1 MKKTFLFKLFGGYV
15 LILLALTLLFMS
27 FSARTVRTRYLEVL
41 TSRLE
46 HLGMALEPQ
55 VLSFL
60 DKGQSSEL
68 EVFLRDLDHKIKTR
82 ITVIDPEGKVLA
94 DSEENP
100 ETMESHRFRPEIL
113 EALQGRV
120 NSAIRYSTTVKE
132 DMLYVGLP
140 LERGGKIVGALRVSL
155 FIREI
160 NSLLSRI
167 KKDLWLALLVIAAFS
182 LAGAFLF
189 ARGLSRPV
197 EEMIG
202 ASKRVAAGDFSA
214 KMSIRRRGEWGEL
227 AESFNT
233 MTAKLRTLFDD
244 LTHQREEL
252 KGIIGSMEE
261 GLMVVDMNDRIILS
275 NASYHKLISQ
285 QPDRGKYYWEALR
298 VPQFVELVK
307 KVREEKADMSAEL
320 KFNNRA
326 FLCRAAYLASRKGVI
341 ITFFDMTD
349 IQNVVRMKKD
359 FILNVSHELRTPLT
373 AVKGF
378 AETLEGEVS
387 PAGRE
392 YLGIIRR
399 NTDRLIRI
407 VEDLLTLSEL
417 EEKPSLVAV
426 ETVDLRRLADHVI
439 AIFEP
444 RAREKNLSID
454 LRADEPLPAIKGDPF
469 RLEQMLINL
478 IDNAVKYTEK
488 GSVAVIL
495 RREDG
500 RAVVE
505 VRDTGIG
512 IPAEHLDRI
521 FERFYVVD
529 RSRSRKLGGTG
540 LGLSIVKH
548 IVSLHGGKIE
558 VESTEGVGTRF
569 LIRLPA

>member
-1 MKKTFLFKLFGGYV
+1 MRKTFLFKLFGGYV

-113 EALQGRV
+113 EAIQGRV

-167 KKDLWLALLVIAAFS
+167 KKDLWLALLVITALS

-189 ARGLSRPV
+189 TRSLSRPV

-261 GLMVVDMNDRIILS
+261 GLMVVDKNDQIILS

-407 VEDLLTLSEL
+407 IEDMLTLSEL
-417 EEKPSLVAV
+417 EEKPALMAV

-444 RAREKNLSID
+444 RAREKNLTID

-495 RREDG
+495 RWEDG

-505 VRDTGIG
+505 VNDTGIG
-512 IPAEHLDRI
+512 IPAEHLNRI

-548 IVSLHGGKIE
+548 IVSLHGGEID
-558 VESTEGVGTRF
+558 VESTEGAGTRF